1 MKLLRILTV
10 LLLLGQLAPASAQD
24 AVDTAPCPPKEG
36 AWTIQ
41 CVKTDLPPRTDP
53 GSDVSTPRAR
63 LSTRISMVLGAADC
77 KAVLRKN
84 AQPVLYLDQMPMK
97 GLAPI
102 ALSST
107 PAGCVIGFL
116 LERTPQAAATWMV
129 LDKVALQKGISELDV
144 AVGLGP
150 DDKAEAVAAQDGKL
164 TLEVRAPHALKW
176 FLGGVLVLL
185 LLIWK
190 LCGKECALIRDRGTF
205 AEGARGL
212 PSFSLARTQLFL
224 WLLFAIVAALYLWC
238 LTGTLPALSGTV
250 LLILLVSGGTTVSS
264 MLVDQ
269 ARQSRVLK
277 SKGFF
282 RDVTSDDLDSDRE
295 TPSLHRLQQLIVTV
309 LLLAAGAVTVYRDL
323 TFPVFDDNWLLLM
336 GLSAGTY
343 LLGKKAEKS

>member
-1 MKLLRILTV
+1 MKLLQILTV
-10 LLLLGQLAPASAQD
+10 LLLLGQFAPASAQS
-24 AVDTAPCPPKEG
+24 AVDSTPCPPKEG
-36 AWTIQ
+36 SWTIQ

-53 GSDVSTPRAR
+53 GSDLPTPRAS
-63 LSTRISMVLGAADC
+63 LNTRISMELGDTACKSVLP
-77 KAVLRKN
+77 KN
-84 AQPVLYLDQMPMK
+84 AQPVLYLDHMPMK

-102 ALSST
+102 ALSSV
-107 PAGCVIGFL
+107 PAKCVIGFL
-116 LERTPQAAATWMV
+116 LERTPQAGTAWMV
-129 LDKVALQKGISELDV
+129 LDKVALKKGMSELDV
-144 AVGLGP
+144 EVGLGP
-150 DDKAEAVAAQDGKL
+150 DDKSETVTAQGGKL
-164 TLEVRAPHALKW
+164 ALEVRAPHAMIW

-185 LLIWK
+185 LLVWK

-205 AEGARGL
+205 AEGATG
-212 PSFSLARTQLFL
+212 PASFSLARTQLFL

-250 LLILLVSGGTTVSS
+250 LLILLISGGTTVSA

-269 ARQSRVLK
+269 ARQSKVQS

-282 RDVTSDDLDSDRE
+282 RDVTNEDLDAATD

>member
-1 MKLLRILTV
+1 MKLLQILTV
-10 LLLLGQLAPASAQD
+10 LLLLGQLTPASAQS
-24 AVDTAPCPPKEG
+24 AVDPAPCPPKEG

-53 GSDVSTPRAR
+53 GSDLATPRAR
-63 LSTRISMVLGAADC
+63 LNTRISMVLGEADC
-77 KAVLRKN
+77 KAVLPKN

-107 PAGCVIGFL
+107 PAKCVIGFL
-116 LERTPQAAATWMV
+116 LERTPQAGATWMV
-129 LDKVALQKGISELDV
+129 LDKVALQKGMSELDV
-144 AVGLGP
+144 TVGLGP
-150 DDKAEAVAAQDGKL
+150 DDKGEAVTAQGGRL
-164 TLEVRAPHALKW
+164 ALEVRAPHAMKW
-176 FLGGVLVLL
+176 FFGGVLVLL
-185 LLIWK
+185 FLVWK

-205 AEGARGL
+205 AEGATG
-212 PSFSLARTQLFL
+212 PASFSLGRTQLFL
-224 WLLFAIVAALYLWC
+224 WLLFAIVASLYLWC

-250 LLILLVSGGTTVSS
+250 LLILLISGGTTVSA

-269 ARQSRVLK
+269 AKQYKVRS

-282 RDVTSDDLDSDRE
+282 RDVTNDDLDAATE

-309 LLLAAGAVTVYRDL
+309 LLLAAGVVTVYRDL